1 MTERPYEGKIIVAQ
15 LFFEFSPGDYSHLNI
30 FKKGPKRQIYR
41 SFEEEKKNNNNN
53 NERPSARAKSGSG
66 TDKQGNS
73 SRTRRLLHQDI

>member
-41 SFEEEKKNNNNN
+41 SFEEEKKTTTTTTNALALGRKVAAAQINK
-53 NERPSARAKSGSG
+53 ETVAGR
-66 TDKQGNS
+66 
-73 SRTRRLLHQDI
+73 